1 MNQQEDR
8 KLALD
13 HNKASVAGSGLQGPR
28 RDPTQVS
35 YFTPYMIGD
44 VVPLGGQDW
53 QVKHDTPGWYL
64 TNTGTWEGMH
74 PTIRHISSMNDL
86 ISLIE
91 QAFQSAQPSG
101 KPSETKT
108 RPTIATRFSDH
119 TGIFFRYFSP
129 GNSKPFWQ
137 HVDMNDSRDA
147 QVGPHYNSKDE
158 LLSDHESYL
167 RRAGWLVE
175 DSKQE
180 ESAACIRMGWH
191 QGVSTENVNFVGLY
205 LTTQAAIDADEG
217 PDDGDLVQ
225 SESTVAPDLFERV
238 CAAVNERDPKSQSDA
253 IQFALATLDG
263 LAVDTDALRLRERL
277 EAALAARKVRS
288 VPTEEESAALKVRFK
303 DHFAKHGIDS
313 ALPPDL
319 AAAKLGNP
327 VEWDEAC
334 REFDEYGWSTGSASH
349 QAGELAEVP
358 NEGEF
363 QSFRYD
369 DETES
374 GFIIRNEGDG
384 RFKAEDWRDGDIVD
398 NAYGT
403 YEEMKAW
410 TEVEAARKD
419 LALLVRLDAAGVEPV
434 FRRDLAG
441 YAGQAAAKE
450 LVENWDDALRNDSNG
465 KIVGNLIGD
474 VDETIAA
481 LSAFRARASAVLPA
495 RYQPVALR
503 QTPESLE
510 SQPALTEERV
520 FEVARRH
527 GIQSYLIH
535 DRQLIAF
542 LESLLGQSLL
552 KAAASLEKPEQKS
565 SSTPGV

>member
-8 KLALD
+8 KLAPT
-13 HNKASVAGSGLQGPR
+13 HNASVAGSNLQGPR

-44 VVPLGGQDW
+44 VVSLGGQDW

-64 TNTGTWEGMH
+64 TKTSTWEGMH

-101 KPSETKT
+101 KLLEPKT
-108 RPTIATRFSDH
+108 RPTIATRFSDR

-137 HVDMNDSRDA
+137 HVDMNDGRGA

-175 DSKQE
+175 DRKQQ
-180 ESAACIRMGWH
+180 ESAVRIRMGWH
-191 QGVSTENVNFVGLY
+191 QGVSAENVNFVGLY
-205 LTTQAAIDADEG
+205 LTTRAAIDADEG
-217 PDDGDLVQ
+217 PDGGDLVQ
-225 SESTVAPDLFERV
+225 SESTVATDLFERV
-238 CAAVNERDPKSQSDA
+238 CAAVNERDPKSESDA
-253 IQFALATLDG
+253 IQVAMATLDG
-263 LAVDTDALRLRERL
+263 LAVDADALRLRERL
-277 EAALAARKVRS
+277 EAALAARKARS

-319 AAAKLGNP
+319 EEAKLGYP

-334 REFDEYGWSTGSASH
+334 REFDEYGWSTDSASH
-349 QAGELAEVP
+349 QAGELTEVP

-410 TEVEAARKD
+410 TEIEAARKD
-419 LALLVRLDAAGVEPV
+419 LALLVRLDAEGVEPV
-434 FRRDLAG
+434 FQRDLAG

-450 LVENWDDALRNDSNG
+450 LVENWDDALRNDSSG
-465 KIVGNLIGD
+465 KVVGNLLGD
-474 VDETIAA
+474 VDATVAA
-481 LSAFRARASAVLPA
+481 LMAFRARVSAVLPA
-495 RYQPVALR
+495 RFQTFAPR
-503 QTPESLE
+503 QTCDSLE
-510 SQPALTEERV
+510 SQAPLTEEKV
-520 FEVARRH
+520 FNVARRH
-527 GIQSYLIH
+527 GIQSYLVH
-535 DRQLIAF
+535 DRQLVAF
-542 LESLLGQSLL
+542 LETLLGHSIPT
-552 KAAASLEKPEQKS
+552 ASSVLENPEQKPS
-565 SSTPGV
+565 LPAPSA